1 MLINTEKIIPVTK
14 LQKELTKKLREIS
27 DTGEPLFVLKN
38 NVLTAVI
45 LSSEEYES
53 LKMSEELLEHLEI
66 AETIESRLKGHD
78 RSKNIPWEKIRKK
91 YAAQD

>member
-1 MLINTEKIIPVTK
+1 M
-14 LQKELTKKLREIS
+14 
-27 DTGEPLFVLKN
+27 
-38 NVLTAVI
+38 LTAVI